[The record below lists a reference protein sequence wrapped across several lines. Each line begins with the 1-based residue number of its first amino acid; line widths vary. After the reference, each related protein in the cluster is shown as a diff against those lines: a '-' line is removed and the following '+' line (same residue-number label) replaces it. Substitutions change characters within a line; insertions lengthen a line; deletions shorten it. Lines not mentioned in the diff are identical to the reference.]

1 MKSRWYTAF
10 KVYLLL
16 KLKVPF
22 FYYFWTELVFWLQAK
37 AAAAKA
43 AIGAGSRGNIAKQE
57 QLLESQKQKTSTLPT
72 NFFDN
77 QGTKRQS
84 DGENT

>member
-1 MKSRWYTAF
+1 MKSCWYTAF

-16 KLKVPF
+16 KKVLF
-22 FYYFWTELVFWLQAK
+22 FYFWTELVFWLQAK

>member
-1 MKSRWYTAF
+1 MKSHWYTAF

-16 KLKVPF
+16 KKVLF
-22 FYYFWTELVFWLQAK
+22 FYFWTELVFWLQAK

-72 NFFDN
+72 NFFDT